1 MTCEI
6 SSGSLTETCI
16 ASVLGVEGLLDEMLD
31 LAGGGKS
38 MLIQTSRFG
47 PVNLQNEDIID
58 FPEGILGFNDLR
70 KFVLLDDPNDEIFA
84 WLQSCEVAQIAFPV
98 LEPEL
103 FSQNYSVSLT
113 KHDIE
118 SLGLVAKTGQE
129 PRVRS
134 FSIITIPEDP
144 TQMTANLK
152 APVVINI
159 EKRMARQVVLQDNN
173 LAIRE
178 PIFQKLQSRV
188 VANPQSSIKSQASD
202 WGVAIRLPDRP
213 HGNEPTP

>member
-1 MTCEI
+1 
-6 SSGSLTETCI
+6 
-16 ASVLGVEGLLDEMLD
+16 
-31 LAGGGKS
+31 

-47 PVNLQNEDIID
+47 PVTLQNEDVIE

-84 WLQSCEVAQIAFPV
+84 WLQSCEIPQIAFPV

-103 FSQNYSVSLT
+103 FSTSYQVGLT
-113 KHDIE
+113 KHDLE
-118 SLGLVAKTGQE
+118 SLELKKSEKT
-129 PRVRS
+129 RA

-152 APVVINI
+152 APIVINI
-159 EKRMARQVVLQDNN
+159 QRRIARQIVLQDNN

-178 PIFQKLQSRV
+178 PIFAKLQSRLV
-188 VANPQSSIKSQASD
+188 QNPQSSIKSQASD
-202 WGVAIRLPDRP
+202 WGVAIRLPKR
-213 HGNEPTP
+213 GEAEPEASL